1 MGELRSSAK
10 DFGGVRLPA
19 PQLAKG
25 VSRRGVGAP
34 CDPRVGEEA
43 ALERAEE
50 S

>member
-19 PQLAKG
+19 PQLARG
-25 VSRRGVGAP
+25 VRRRGVGKP
-34 CDPRVGEEA
+34 FDPSVGEDA
-43 ALERAEE
+43 ALERAED